1 MPVKCDSPV
10 KQVKKKGKKKPVV
23 IVDNSSDSG
32 SDSDDNSNVIYIRR
46 KPKKKEKAPDNVNA
60 NTVQQPSI
68 NPFFSYYHGAH
79 RNFQ

>member
-10 KQVKKKGKKKPVV
+10 KQVKKKGKKPVV

-46 KPKKKEKAPDNVNA
+46 KPKKKEKAPDNVKVNA
-60 NTVQQPSI
+60 VQQPSI